1 MSSVES
7 QEGAPGAG
15 GPARP
20 YTVANRE
27 EAVDFMAEYPE
38 YGEMRWYSDALGTEQ
53 VSFSWRRMAPGT
65 GGRGSYG
72 HCHPGQEEVYF
83 VISGTVTFKV
93 NEDVFEAGP
102 QTAVRIAGDSF
113 RSVHNDTGEE
123 AQLLIFSERRAE
135 PPLGKQDEFWS

>member
-1 MSSVES
+1 MSTV
-7 QEGAPGAG
+7 G
-15 GPARP
+15 GKG
-20 YTVANRE
+20 YTVAARE
-27 EAVDFMAEYPE
+27 QAIDFMEQYPD

-93 NEDVFEAGP
+93 GDDVFEAGP
-102 QTAVRIAGDSF
+102 QDAVRIAGDAM
-113 RSVHNDTGEE
+113 RSLHNDTGEE
-123 AQLLIFSERRAE
+123 AEVLIFSRRLAD
-135 PPLGKQDEFWS
+135 PPSEKQEGFWP

>member
-1 MSSVES
+1 MST
-7 QEGAPGAG
+7 AG
-15 GPARP
+15 GQ
-20 YTVANRE
+20 YTVATRE
-27 EAVDFMAEYPE
+27 QAIDFMEQYPD

-83 VISGTVTFKV
+83 VVSGTVTFKV
-93 NEDVFEAGP
+93 GDDVFEVGP
-102 QTAVRIAGDSF
+102 QGAVRIGGDAF

-123 AQLLIFSERRAE
+123 AELLIFSSRLAE
-135 PPLGKQDEFWS
+135 PPLGKQEAFWP

>member
-1 MSSVES
+1 MSTV
-7 QEGAPGAG
+7 AG
-15 GPARP
+15 KA
-20 YTVANRE
+20 YTVATRE
-27 EAVDFMAEYPE
+27 QAIDFMEKYPE

-93 NEDVFEAGP
+93 GDDVFEAGP
-102 QTAVRIAGDSF
+102 QEAVRITGESM
-113 RSVHNDTGEE
+113 RSLHNDTGEE
-123 AQLLIFSERRAE
+123 AELLIFSRRLAE
-135 PPLGKQDEFWS
+135 PPLEKQEGFWP